1 MCSCWSFHLF
11 LSFASDNIPW
21 PDGMQGFLSWMRL
34 ALFDLFTITSVDC
47 LTTMNFYTP
56 YWVICGITLGILIV
70 IPIIHRNVP
79 ALLVRFGFTDDPELG
94 YTLRSLLIKVLA
106 MYMTIFYPV
115 RNEIKI

>member
-1 MCSCWSFHLF
+1 MVILKNLKNIFAIKELRNRILF
-11 LSFASDNIPW
+11 
-21 PDGMQGFLSWMRL
+21 
-34 ALFDLFTITSVDC
+34 
-47 LTTMNFYTP
+47 
-56 YWVICGITLGILIV
+56 TLGILIV